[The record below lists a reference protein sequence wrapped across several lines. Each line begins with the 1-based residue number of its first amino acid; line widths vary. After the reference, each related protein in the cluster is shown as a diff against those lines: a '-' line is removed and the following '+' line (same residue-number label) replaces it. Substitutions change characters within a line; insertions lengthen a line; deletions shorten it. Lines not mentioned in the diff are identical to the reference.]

1 MKDKFFTVLN
11 NASCHEHFGVEVQL
25 GTLLTLTLAG
35 KEWLDSCSGHFTSPG
50 NECIEPVWM
59 LWGTEKSCTLL
70 ESVYDSSF
78 WPACS
83 LVSISAEVILTQL
96 HFMYYVTISGE
107 FL

>member
-1 MKDKFFTVLN
+1 MKDIFFTVLK
-11 NASCHEHFGVEVQL
+11 ASCHEHFGVEVQL
-25 GTLLTLTLAG
+25 DTLLTLTLG
-35 KEWLDSCSGHFTSPG
+35 EKECLDSCSGHFTSPG

-70 ESVYDSSF
+70 ELIYDSSF

-83 LVSISAEVILTQL
+83 LVSIPAEVILTQL